1 MKYRFTKGRDKMGN
15 SNELTA
21 QGFIKKLAG
30 FSMASW
36 LSAAISFL
44 VTPLFTRLYV
54 PEEVGHIN
62 LFITFTTFFQTLSV
76 FALDQAFM
84 RFYNENLEGLC
95 KENLLSYC
103 LKINMTIS
111 LLLSVIILMGNRF
124 FSVQISGE
132 ESFLIPICLSVAII
146 CSTFLRMSSVSS
158 RMEKNIVQYTIQVV
172 LMTCVEKVIF
182 TCSALFRPEHELA
195 ILFMT
200 SGYVILCGVFFMLK
214 RKSSILPVHHV
225 PRNTTEIIL
234 KFSVPYLPVLL
245 LSWLN
250 NSIPLLVLKR
260 YVNFSSIGIYTN
272 AVTISSILT
281 ILQTGF
287 TAYWSPFIYE
297 HYKDDRN
304 KEKIQRIE
312 RIVIITLLFA
322 AINIVLFQ
330 DIIYLLVGENFRASK
345 VFFPFLML
353 TPVCNVIA
361 DMTGIGIMLSKKS
374 YLNIFVFLGNSSVNL
389 ILSFILVPK
398 IGVVGAGI
406 AVGISALVMVSI
418 RSYLGGRYYRIS
430 ESYRFIIE
438 SLFLL
443 ICACIVN
450 ILFAEQFFYKSLL
463 LSLILIILFVRYKNE
478 FLYLIRLSYR
488 FLINS
493 IRRHRK

>member
-1 MKYRFTKGRDKMGN
+1 
-15 SNELTA
+15 
-21 QGFIKKLAG
+21 
-30 FSMASW
+30 
-36 LSAAISFL
+36 
-44 VTPLFTRLYV
+44 
-54 PEEVGHIN
+54 
-62 LFITFTTFFQTLSV
+62 
-76 FALDQAFM
+76 
-84 RFYNENLEGLC
+84 
-95 KENLLSYC
+95 
-103 LKINMTIS
+103 
-111 LLLSVIILMGNRF
+111 
-124 FSVQISGE
+124 
-132 ESFLIPICLSVAII
+132 
-146 CSTFLRMSSVSS
+146 
-158 RMEKNIVQYTIQVV
+158 
-172 LMTCVEKVIF
+172 
-182 TCSALFRPEHELA
+182 
-195 ILFMT
+195 
-200 SGYVILCGVFFMLK
+200 MLK